1 MKRRTFLRLSSAALA
16 ALGLSACGAKTATS
30 VSSNSIEPDGPYDEV
45 GTDIVNDFNEPLD
58 IGLTL
63 EEAQNSSQHFY
74 IHRSNGKFYPL
85 FTPTYYGTSISPQHT
100 FYRDISTA
108 LIVDNITYQTSYPYG
123 EKYKNP
129 LTDNI
134 TLFDGDELVYI
145 STNSIPSYVDLMP
158 VTGIVVSTL
167 PVIFECDNP
176 YRNFCTADEVLRI
189 SALPS
194 RKFSD
199 YDPSYIPTDDHSI
212 DCLSVRSLSNL
223 TINGLSVQD
232 YCDTHDMILIYQT
245 EEDGTFDNSVKSY
258 NYHYI
263 VELNKFSEVNR
274 EKAQNGIRELTE
286 ENDQNTVTISYYEGT
301 QYHSFT
307 LQSTCFAFHYDPS
320 QAMPFPVSLT
330 QNGYAVIDTSGIPS
344 NEYAVGFSPYPE
356 EHALTTAYHFIS
368 IRQQ

>member
-1 MKRRTFLRLSSAALA
+1 MRRRTFLRLSSAALA
-16 ALGLSACGAKTATS
+16 SLGLSACGAKPTS
-30 VSSNSIEPDGPYDEV
+30 SSTTQEPSSKMD
-45 GTDIVNDFNEPLD
+45 TDIIDASDEFED

-63 EEAQNSSQHFY
+63 EEATNSSQQFY
-74 IHRSNGKFYPL
+74 IHRSDKFYPL
-85 FTPTYYGTSISPQHT
+85 FSPTYYGTSISPQHT

-108 LIVDNITYQTSYPYG
+108 LIIDNITYQASYPYG

-145 STNSIPSYVDLMP
+145 STNSIPDYVDLMP
-158 VTGIVVSTL
+158 VTGVVATL

-189 SALPS
+189 SALPH
-194 RKFSD
+194 REFSD
-199 YDPSYIPTDDHSI
+199 YDPSYIPADDHSI

-232 YCDTHDMILIYQT
+232 YCDTHDMVLIYQT
-245 EEDGTFDNSVKSY
+245 EEDSAFDNSVKSY

-263 VELNKFSEVNR
+263 VNLSEFSELDS
-274 EKAQNGIRELTE
+274 EKRKNGIRALVE

-307 LQSTCFAFHYDPS
+307 LQSTCLAYTYTPS

-330 QNGYAVIDTSGIPS
+330 QNGYAVIDTSDTPS
-344 NEYAVGFSPYPE
+344 NGYAVGFYSSPE
-356 EHALTTAYHFIS
+356 EHALTTTYHFIS
-368 IRQQ
+368 IGQY